1 VCERERE
8 REKEK
13 ERERRE
19 RERER
24 KRERERGE
32 REREGERATLIHPK
46 SERGL
51 LSKTVR
57 FSLGNKNLTL
67 AFVMQ
72 HVCFSFKRLVNNR
85 IIKKPSYEQR

>member
-1 VCERERE
+1 VRERE
-8 REKEK
+8 RGRKRK
-13 ERERRE
+13 RERGE

-24 KRERERGE
+24 KREREREGE
-32 REREGERATLIHPK
+32 RGERATLIHPK